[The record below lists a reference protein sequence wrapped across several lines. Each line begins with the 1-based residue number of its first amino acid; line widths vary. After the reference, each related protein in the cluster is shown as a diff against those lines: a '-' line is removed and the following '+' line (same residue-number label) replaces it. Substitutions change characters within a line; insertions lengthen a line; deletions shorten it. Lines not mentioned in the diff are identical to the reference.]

1 MNDLQSGW
9 SSKRGRRLLG
19 LAAPVIA
26 TSLALAGCAG
36 GSASSD
42 GTASSS
48 SNNGTLT
55 IATAGTTQSGL
66 NPALF
71 VPGVVN
77 LFYEPAYDPLIYQA
91 SDGTYKPDLATSWGY
106 VGAGNTTFQMTIRS
120 GVHFS
125 DGSLVTPEAVAKYV
139 LYYKNAGGPNSKV
152 VANLKSADVSGDT
165 VTLKFSSAN
174 PSVPY
179 LLSQNGL
186 VGDIVSPTSL
196 DNPKSLQTSTNGA
209 GPYMLD
215 ASATVPLHSYTY
227 VRNPHYWNPSA
238 VHYQKVV
245 VNVIS
250 DPSALLSAVETGQAD
265 AGIGALSTADAAK
278 NAGVEVLTSPG
289 YTVGVALADRNG
301 TVSGPLSN
309 QSVRQALNYAI
320 DRSSIAKGLFKSYGS
335 ATAQY
340 DPPGSLSYDPNKADF
355 YSYDQNKAKSLL
367 ASAGYPDGFSMSMIC
382 MTQQPTWC
390 QIAQTLADQWGKIG
404 VKLNI
409 VPLASPDA
417 YTPAVQSHKYPVNAL
432 NMGGNGPSYLHDQS
446 ITSQSLLANPYG
458 TTDPQLTS
466 LLGDSAV
473 QSGDQQVK
481 SAQAFQDRLLDL
493 AWFAPIAVGDNVFY
507 LSKKLQNATVSN
519 ESPLWSPFGPTADTS
534 WQTK

>member
-1 MNDLQSGW
+1 MTDRQSRW
-9 SSKRGRRLLG
+9 SPKRGPRLFG

-26 TSLALAGCAG
+26 ASLALAGCSG
-36 GSASSD
+36 GSASSS
-42 GTASSS
+42 GPSGSS
-48 SNNGTLT
+48 SNATLT
-55 IATAGTTQSGL
+55 IATGSTTQSGL

-71 VPGVVN
+71 VPGIVN
-77 LFYEPAYDPLIYQA
+77 VFYQPAYDPLVYQA
-91 SDGTYKPDLATSWGY
+91 ADGTYKPDLATSWGY
-106 VGAGNTTFQMTIRS
+106 VGTGNTTFKMTVRT

-125 DGSLVTPEAVAKYV
+125 DGTLLTPEAVAKYIM
-139 LYYKNAGGPNSKV
+139 YYKTAGGPNSKV
-152 VANLKSADVSGDT
+152 IANLTSADVSGND

-186 VGDIVSPTSL
+186 VGDIVSPTAL
-196 DNPKSLQTSTNGA
+196 DNPKSLETSTNGA

-215 ASATVPLHSYTY
+215 TSSTVPLHSYTY

-265 AGIGALSTADAAK
+265 AGVGALSTADAAK
-278 NAGVEVLTSPG
+278 NAGVNVLTSPG

-301 TVSGPLSN
+301 TVSGPLSS

-335 ATAQY
+335 ATDQY
-340 DPPGSLSYDPNKADF
+340 DPPGSLSYDPNKAD
-355 YSYDQNKAKSLL
+355 YYTYDVDKAKSLL
-367 ASAGYPDGFSMSMIC
+367 ASAGYSNGFSMSMIC

-390 QIAQTLADQWGKIG
+390 QIAQALGDQWGKIG

-417 YTPAVQSHKYPVNAL
+417 YTPAVESHKYPVNAL

-458 TTDPQLTS
+458 TTDSRLTS
-466 LLGDSAV
+466 LLGDVAS
-473 QSGDQQVK
+473 QSGDQQTK

-507 LSKKLQNATVSN
+507 VSKKIQNATVTN
-519 ESPLWSPFGPTADTS
+519 NSPLWSPFGPTADTS